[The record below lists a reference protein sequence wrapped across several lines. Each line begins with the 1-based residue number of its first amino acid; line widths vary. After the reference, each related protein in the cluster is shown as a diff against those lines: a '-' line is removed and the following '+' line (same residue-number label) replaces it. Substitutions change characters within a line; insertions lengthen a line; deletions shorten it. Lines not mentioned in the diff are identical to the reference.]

1 MSCRFSERDTEQY
14 YDAEDSIY
22 RTIWDRNG
30 SVHWGFFD
38 ENTGEDFLKASAN
51 LNRFMAGKVCIDQRS
66 NILDLGCGNGNTSIW
81 LSREFGSQVTGI
93 DLSSVRVD
101 NANAE
106 RGRLESSLA
115 KRLTFRKCSAMDLPF
130 SDNSF
135 SHVWS
140 QSTIYHV
147 PDKIRVLMEVN
158 RVIEEGGLFIF
169 DDLFKPKQDISYSS
183 KRFLYDRLLFDTNFD
198 FLSYQ
203 ETLKEI
209 GFQVQEALDIS
220 DHLKLSY
227 QCLSKI
233 AESQNDGSNDS
244 FELLSKAYFESA
256 NAVDKGEI
264 GWAMYVCK
272 A

>member
-1 MSCRFSERDTEQY
+1 MSGRFSERDTEQY

-130 SDNSF
+130 SP
-135 SHVWS
+135 
-140 QSTIYHV
+140 STQRVGIDSKPIVHY
-147 PDKIRVLMEVN
+147 PDR
-158 RVIEEGGLFIF
+158 
-169 DDLFKPKQDISYSS
+169 
-183 KRFLYDRLLFDTNFD
+183 
-198 FLSYQ
+198 
-203 ETLKEI
+203 
-209 GFQVQEALDIS
+209 
-220 DHLKLSY
+220 
-227 QCLSKI
+227 C
-233 AESQNDGSNDS
+233 
-244 FELLSKAYFESA
+244 
-256 NAVDKGEI
+256 
-264 GWAMYVCK
+264 
-272 A
+272 